1 MYQIT
6 INNNLAFEVEG
17 FSESFDVNLNRT
29 ILSIRGEN
37 SAANNGLDSLAS
49 LIQSISSQSTTLIQI
64 KENDSEIIWESD
76 LYTLENASLTMMKKE
91 VPIEN
96 SNGVKI
102 KNYVVINISFIYDIK
117 EGN

>member
-6 INNNLAFEVEG
+6 INNNLTFEVEG
-17 FSESFDVNLNRT
+17 FSETFDVNLNRT

-37 SAANNGLDSLAS
+37 SIVNNGLNSLAS
-49 LIQSISSQSTTLIQI
+49 LIQSIASQSSTLIQV
-64 KENDSEIIWESD
+64 KENNEYIWESD

-96 SNGVKI
+96 SNGI
-102 KNYVVINISFIYDIK
+102 QIENYMIINISFIYEIK
-117 EGN
+117 EGD

>member
-6 INNNLAFEVEG
+6 INNNLTFAIEG
-17 FSESFDVNLNRT
+17 FSEHFDANLNRT
-29 ILSIRGEN
+29 ILSIKGEN
-37 SAANNGLDSLAS
+37 SMVDNGLNSLAS
-49 LIQSISSQSTTLIQI
+49 LIQSIASQPATLIQV
-64 KENDSEIIWESD
+64 KENDSKVIWESD
-76 LYTLENASLTMMKKE
+76 LYTLENASLTMVKKE

-102 KNYVVINISFIYDIK
+102 KNYVVVNISFIYDIK